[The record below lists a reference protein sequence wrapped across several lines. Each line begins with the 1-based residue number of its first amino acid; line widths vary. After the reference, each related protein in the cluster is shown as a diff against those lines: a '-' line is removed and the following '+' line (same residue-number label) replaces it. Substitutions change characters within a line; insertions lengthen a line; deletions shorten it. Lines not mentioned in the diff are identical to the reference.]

1 MKDNPPFSPK
11 LPPEFAEKLIHG
23 GDGSM
28 SIEITNMRLRTYI
41 GINDWEQEHR
51 QDVLIN
57 IKINCAAKSLLAC
70 ASDDINDT
78 INYKAISKKVI
89 SCVEDSRFMLV
100 EKMAAAIL
108 AIVLG
113 TPMVS
118 SASVKVEKPGALRF
132 SDSVGVCLQGSNV

>member
-1 MKDNPPFSPK
+1 MKDTLPFSPN
-11 LPPEFAEKLIHG
+11 LPPEFTEKLV

-28 SIEITNMRLRTYI
+28 SIQITNMRLRTYI
-41 GINDWEQEHR
+41 GINEWEQENK

-57 IKINCAAKSLLAC
+57 INIECSAKSLLAC
-70 ASDDINDT
+70 ASDDIKDT

-89 SCVEDSRFMLV
+89 SCVEESRFYLV

-108 AIVLG
+108 AIVLD
-113 TPMVS
+113 TPLVT

-132 SDSVGVCLQGSNV
+132 SDSVGVSLQGSN